1 MNYTNEINNYKIFC
15 DIYFNKFYSHQS
27 RPLVKKNYLRLFQL
41 INLFQLIHNYN
52 WPKNS
57 CLSKLA
63 EFCLSSLYNL
73 LIAIPSNND
82 LFIASCTRQFDEELL
97 EIVYSQYC
105 DNNISNNVEK
115 LLNLN
120 YRSLWENGIQI
131 TQQYKKLSVTKR
143 DDGILREKEKLD
155 AINDLFKKDSDKL
168 HFKYQP
174 LHTSKYLQEIVT
186 KGIEFDRSQLSQH
199 IVLYHRFCVDLL
211 PIIIKIDIK
220 NMTFSDQLNYINLIK
235 SLKLL

>member
-1 MNYTNEINNYKIFC
+1 MNYTNEINAYKKFC
-15 DIYFNKFYSHQS
+15 AIYFNKFYSCHS
-27 RPLVKKNYLRLFQL
+27 KPLTKKNYLRLFQI
-41 INLFQLIHNYN
+41 INLFQLINDYN
-52 WPKNS
+52 WNKNNY
-57 CLSKLA
+57 LSKLA
-63 EFCLSSLYNL
+63 ELCLSSLYNL

-105 DNNISNNVEK
+105 DNEISNNIEK

-120 YRSLWENGIQI
+120 YRSLWENGIQSS
-131 TQQYKKLSVTKR
+131 QQYKKLSSTKKG
-143 DDGILREKEKLD
+143 DVIIREKEKLD

-174 LHTSKYLQEIVT
+174 LNASKYLEQIVT
-186 KGIEFDRSQLSQH
+186 KGIEFNKTQLSQH
-199 IVLYHRFCVDLL
+199 IVLYHRFCIDLL
-211 PIIIKIDIK
+211 PIIINLDIK
-220 NMTFSDQLNYINLIK
+220 NMTTSDHLNYINLIK